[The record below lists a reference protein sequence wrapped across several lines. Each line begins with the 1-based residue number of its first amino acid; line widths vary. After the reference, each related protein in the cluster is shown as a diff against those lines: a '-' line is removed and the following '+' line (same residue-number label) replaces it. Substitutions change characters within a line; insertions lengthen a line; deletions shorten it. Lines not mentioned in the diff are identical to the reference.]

1 MRCLLYLVPLLPLA
15 PLARAQCALV
25 SVSGCQPD
33 PAEVI
38 LTLPLPSGQGA
49 ATCQQ
54 LCRDQEPCRYWSL
67 TPSAPAPPCAGVLL
81 TINR

>member
-15 PLARAQCALV
+15 PLARAQCSLV

-38 LTLPLPSGQGA
+38 LTLPLPSGEGA

-67 TPSAPAPPCAGVLL
+67 DTFDTSTSVCRSAV
-81 TINR
+81 ND